1 MRLFTALAAAAVLG
15 VAAGLA
21 GYTRILRP
29 KHIRWG
35 ATDEEVRRPMPLD
48 GAVPDPN
55 HVSTRAITV
64 RARPDEI
71 WLWLAQMGESPRAG
85 FYSYEWIERLGGM
98 KVENSDVILPQYQ
111 HPQPGDTLDRAG
123 TMEVKAVEPN
133 KWIVLGPSGDEGLW
147 VACTWCLALYFV
159 DDETT
164 RLITRVRARI
174 NRWTPASVLWTALMD
189 PGVYIMERKML
200 VGIKQRAEA
209 MADER
214 RAHTRVFE
222 DVLLEAMKYG

>member
-1 MRLFTALAAAAVLG
+1 MRLFTALAAAAFLG

-21 GYTRILRP
+21 GYTRVLRP

-55 HVSTRAITV
+55 HVSTRAVAI

-71 WLWLAQMGESPRAG
+71 WFWLAQMGESPRAG

-111 HPQPGDTLDRAG
+111 HPRPGDTLDRAG
-123 TMEVKAVEPN
+123 TMVVRAVEEG
-133 KWIVLGPSGDEGLW
+133 KWLVLGPSADEDLW
-147 VACTWCLALYFV
+147 VACTWCLALYPV

-164 RLITRVRARI
+164 RLITRVRAKV
-174 NRWTPASVLWTALMD
+174 NRWTPEAALWVALMD

-200 VGIKQRAEA
+200 EGIKQRAEA
-209 MADER
+209 MAEER
-214 RAHTRVFE
+214 RAHTQVFE